1 MSCASTCKTQDHKTY
16 GECLRAKG
24 IQIGD
29 LMNTRIQKAGDKN
42 LDQYENARKYGIQ
55 PKSTRPDDVKRAV
68 QISEKTGTAFRA

>member
-29 LMNTRIQKAGDKN
+29 LMHTQIQKAGSKN
-42 LDQYENARKYGIQ
+42 LDDYANAREYGIQ
-55 PKSTRPDDVKRAV
+55 PKSTRPADVRRAV
-68 QISEKTGTAFRA
+68 EISEKTGKAFKA